1 MTWAAHLQAKCVR
14 MAAGNVRSMWTTI
27 DGARIHALAGG
38 QGPPVVLVHGYGLSG
53 AYMLP
58 LARALASS
66 CTTYAPDL
74 PGQGQSDAVPD
85 GLGIS
90 ALADVLG
97 DWIDAVGLGRALVVA
112 NSFGCQIVTDL
123 AMRRST
129 CVGPLVLIGPTID
142 PTQRR
147 APRQLAAALRDSA
160 REPFSLLAIAAR
172 DNAQTG
178 IRALL
183 ATARSALGDRIEE
196 RLPELTQPAV
206 VVWGEKDGF
215 VGRAWAERVAALLPR
230 GRLVVVPGEP
240 HAVHYTRPD
249 LVADIVLELL
259 TEEAENLGGDLLG
272 RFKHRDVT
280 ASDVNDARG
289 VENALPLVGDTH
301 RHEPVAL
308 APEQ

>member
-1 MTWAAHLQAKCVR
+1 MSQEPI
-14 MAAGNVRSMWTTI
+14 RSMWRTI
-27 DGARIHALAGG
+27 DGVRIHALVGG
-38 QGPPVVLVHGYGLSG
+38 EGQPVVLVHGYGLSG

-58 LARALASS
+58 LGRELAGS

-74 PGQGQSDAVPD
+74 PAQGKSDAPRD
-85 GLGIS
+85 ALGIS
-90 ALADVLG
+90 ALADLLG
-97 DWIDAVGLGRALVVA
+97 DWIDAVGLGRPAVVA

-123 AMRRST
+123 AVRRPAS
-129 CVGPLVLIGPTID
+129 VGPLALIGPTID

-147 APRQLAAALRDSA
+147 GRRQLAAALRDSA

-178 IRALL
+178 IGTLL
-183 ATARSALGDRIEE
+183 ATARLALRDRIEE
-196 RLPELTQPAV
+196 RLPALTQPAV
-206 VVWGEKDGF
+206 VIWGEKDPF

-240 HAVHYTRPD
+240 HAVHYTRPA

-259 TEEAENLGGDLLG
+259 AEEREDLGSDPLRRFEHGDVTTRDVDDPRSAEN
-272 RFKHRDVT
+272 
-280 ASDVNDARG
+280 AR
-289 VENALPLVGDTH
+289 PLVGDVE
-301 RHEPVAL
+301 RHQPVAI

>member
-1 MTWAAHLQAKCVR
+1 MSDQLMRDT
-14 MAAGNVRSMWTTI
+14 WTTLN
-27 DGARIHALAGG
+27 DGVRIHALACGE
-38 QGPPVVLVHGYGLSG
+38 GPPVVLVHGYGLSG

-58 LARALASS
+58 LARALSDA
-66 CTTYAPDL
+66 CTAYAPDL
-74 PGQGQSDAVPD
+74 PGQGKSDAARD
-85 GLGIS
+85 GPGIS

-97 DWIDAVGLGRALVVA
+97 DWIDAVGLCRPLVVA

-123 AMRRST
+123 AVRRSA
-129 CVGPLVLIGPTID
+129 CVGPFVLIGPTID

-147 APRQLAAALRDSA
+147 APHQLAAALRDSA

-183 ATARSALGDRIEE
+183 GTARSALRDRIED
-196 RLPELTQPAV
+196 RLPHLAQPAV
-206 VVWGEKDGF
+206 VVWGENDGF

-249 LVADIVLELL
+249 LVADIVFELL
-259 TEEAENLGGDLLG
+259 VEEGEDLGADLL
-272 RFKHRDVT
+272 RHLEHRDV
-280 ASDVNDARG
+280 AAGDVDNARG
-289 VENALPLVGDTH
+289 VEDTVPLVSDSH
-301 RHEPVAL
+301 RHKSITV

>member
-1 MTWAAHLQAKCVR
+1 M
-14 MAAGNVRSMWTTI
+14 RSTWTTI
-27 DGARIHALAGG
+27 DGVRIHALAGG
-38 QGPPVVLVHGYGLSG
+38 EGPPVVLVHGYGLSG

-58 LARALASS
+58 LARALGGA
-66 CTTYAPDL
+66 CTAYAPDL
-74 PGQGQSDAVPD
+74 PGQGKSDAARGGV
-85 GLGIS
+85 GIS

-97 DWIDAVGLGRALVVA
+97 DWIGAVGLGRPLVVA

-123 AMRRST
+123 AVRRPA
-129 CVGPLVLIGPTID
+129 CVGPFVLIGPTID

-147 APRQLAAALRDSA
+147 APHQLAAAMRDSA

-183 ATARSALGDRIEE
+183 ATARSALRDRIEE
-196 RLPELTQPAV
+196 RLPHLTQPAV

-230 GRLVVVPGEP
+230 GRLVAVPGEP

-249 LVADIVLELL
+249 LVADVVLELL
-259 TEEAENLGGDLLG
+259 AEEGEDLGADLVRHLE
-272 RFKHRDVT
+272 HRDVPGG
-280 ASDVNDARG
+280 DVDDARG
-289 VENALPLVGDTH
+289 VEDTVPLVGDSH
-301 RHEPVAL
+301 RHKSIAV

>member
-1 MTWAAHLQAKCVR
+1 MCAMSGGL
-14 MAAGNVRSMWTTI
+14 MRSMWTTI
-27 DGARIHALAGG
+27 DGVRIHAHAGG
-38 QGPPVVLVHGYGLSG
+38 EGPPVLLVHGYGVSG

-58 LARALASS
+58 LAEALAGS
-66 CTTYAPDL
+66 CTAYAPDL
-74 PGQGQSDAVPD
+74 PGQGRSDAVRR

-90 ALADVLG
+90 ALADALG
-97 DWIDAVGLGRALVVA
+97 DWIAAVGLGRALVVA

-123 AMRRST
+123 AVRRPA

-147 APRQLAAALRDSA
+147 APHQLAAALRDSA

-183 ATARSALGDRIEE
+183 GTARSALRDRIEE
-196 RLPELTQPAV
+196 RLPELAQPTV
-206 VVWGEKDGF
+206 VVWGEQDGF
-215 VGRAWAERVAALLPR
+215 VGREWAERVAALLPR

-249 LVADIVLELL
+249 LVADVVL
-259 TEEAENLGGDLLG
+259 DLLAEESEDLGSDSLG
-272 RFKHRDVT
+272 RLEHRDV
-280 ASDVNDARG
+280 AARDVDDARG
-289 VENALPLVGDTH
+289 GKDPLPLTGNAH
-301 RHEPVAL
+301 RHEPVAI

>member
-1 MTWAAHLQAKCVR
+1 
-14 MAAGNVRSMWTTI
+14 MWTTI
-27 DGARIHALAGG
+27 DGVRIHALAGG
-38 QGPPVVLVHGYGLSG
+38 EGPPVVLVHGYGLSG

-58 LARALASS
+58 LARGLVGS

-74 PGQGQSDAVPD
+74 PGQGKSDPLRE

-90 ALADVLG
+90 ALADMLG
-97 DWIDAVGLGRALVVA
+97 GWIDEVGLGRAVVVA
-112 NSFGCQIVTDL
+112 NSFGCQIVTEL
-123 AMRRST
+123 AVRRPE
-129 CVGPLVLIGPTID
+129 CVGALVLIGPTID
-142 PTQRR
+142 PNQRR
-147 APRQLAAALRDSA
+147 ARHQLAAAMRDSA

-178 IRALL
+178 IRPLL
-183 ATARSALGDRIEE
+183 ATARFALRDRIEE
-196 RLPELTQPAV
+196 RLPELAQPAV

-249 LVADIVLELL
+249 IVADIVLELL
-259 TEEAENLGGDLLG
+259 AEEREDFPGDLLG
-272 RFKHRDVT
+272 GFEHGHVPAGHVD
-280 ASDVNDARG
+280 DARG
-289 VENALPLVGDTH
+289 GKDSVPLVGDASWD
-301 RHEPVAL
+301 EPVPV

>member
-1 MTWAAHLQAKCVR
+1 M
-14 MAAGNVRSMWTTI
+14 RSMWTTI
-27 DGARIHALAGG
+27 DGVRIHSLAGG
-38 QGPPVVLVHGYGLSG
+38 EGPPVVLVHGYGLSG

-58 LARALASS
+58 LARALAGS
-66 CTTYAPDL
+66 CTAYAPDL
-74 PGQGQSDAVPD
+74 PGQGKSDALRE

-97 DWIDAVGLGRALVVA
+97 GWMDAVGLGRAVVVA

-123 AMRRST
+123 AVRRPA

-147 APRQLAAALRDSA
+147 ARHQLAAAMRDST

-178 IRALL
+178 IRPLL
-183 ATARSALGDRIEE
+183 ATARFALRDRIEE
-196 RLPELTQPAV
+196 RLPELAQPAV
-206 VVWGEKDGF
+206 VVWGERDGF

-240 HAVHYTRPD
+240 HAVHYTRPT
-249 LVADIVLELL
+249 LVADIAFELL
-259 TEEAENLGGDLLG
+259 AEESEDLGGDLLG
-272 RFKHRDVT
+272 RFEHRNVAARDV
-280 ASDVNDARG
+280 DDARA
-289 VENALPLVGDTH
+289 VQDTLPLVGDSH
-301 RHEPVAL
+301 RHKSIAV

>member
-1 MTWAAHLQAKCVR
+1 MTRATDPQATCVR

-27 DGARIHALAGG
+27 DGVRIHALAGG
-38 QGPPVVLVHGYGLSG
+38 QGAPVVLVHGYGLSG

-58 LARALASS
+58 LARALVGS
-66 CTTYAPDL
+66 CRTYAPDL
-74 PGQGQSDAVPD
+74 PGQGKSDAITK

-112 NSFGCQIVTDL
+112 NSFGCQIATDL
-123 AMRRST
+123 AVRRSA

-172 DNAQTG
+172 DNAETG

-183 ATARSALGDRIEE
+183 ATARFALGDRIEE
-196 RLPELTQPAV
+196 RLPELAQPAV